1 MSRSGRLHGIA
12 TSLMALFAVTTILI
26 TLAFIMVR
34 WPGETGMYVKV
45 GLVASI
51 IGFLSSASVAVLAA
65 ARDTYFHER
74 ANREMDD

>member
-12 TSLMALFAVTTILI
+12 TSLMAVFAVTTILF

-34 WPGETGMYVKV
+34 WPGETGMYVKI
-45 GLVASI
+45 GLGASI